1 MENLRRFENKVAI
14 ITGAGSGM
22 GRSCAIRFAREGAKV
37 IAVDL
42 NEEGLKETCQL
53 AGNNSWYVKASVS
66 DEHEV
71 KNMVET
77 VVSKEGAI
85 DVLVNM
91 AGILRSSLTEETTV
105 EQFMLPI
112 QVNLLGTFLTIRE
125 SIPHLIKSKGN
136 IVNCASTSAFYG
148 HPYMAGYSASKG
160 GVVAMTKALSWEY
173 LKIGVRVNAVA
184 PGGISTGMTNV
195 DPLAHISDKVDY
207 ELFQHLGR
215 MGMPMG
221 EAADIAGVVAMLA
234 SADGNFMTGEVIK
247 IDGGNHN

>member
-1 MENLRRFENKVAI
+1 MENLKRFENKVVI
-14 ITGAGSGM
+14 ITGGGSGM
-22 GRSCAIRFAREGAKV
+22 GRACTIRFASEGAKV

-42 NEEGLKETCQL
+42 NEDGLKETCEL

-66 DEHEV
+66 NENEV
-71 KNMVET
+71 KEMVES
-77 VVSKEGAI
+77 VIAKEGSI

-91 AGILRSSLTEETTV
+91 AGILRSSITTETTV
-105 EQFMLPI
+105 EQFMFPI

-125 SIPHLIKSKGN
+125 CLPHLLKSKGN

-173 LKIGVRVNAVA
+173 LKSGVRVNAVA
-184 PGGISTGMTNV
+184 PGGIATGMTNV
-195 DPLAHISDKVDY
+195 DPLEHISDKVDY

-234 SADGNFMTGEVIK
+234 SADGNFMTGEIIK